1 VYELIELEVTDVAA
15 RGGEHDRQRT
25 AKRHA
30 TRTVPMTLGGRRVAA
45 HRPRMGRAGYER
57 EPPTRSDEHFA
68 DCNPLA
74 RAVID
79 RMLAGV

>member
-1 VYELIELEVTDVAA
+1 
-15 RGGEHDRQRT
+15 
-25 AKRHA
+25 
-30 TRTVPMTLGGRRVAA
+30 MTLGGRRVAA